1 MQLSQ
6 SSKFLHLITNLCHIL
21 SLTLPEARKDW
32 VAGGRDLVPQ
42 DQD

>member
-21 SLTLPEARKDW
+21 SLTLHEARKDW
-32 VAGGRDLVPQ
+32 VAGGEGI
-42 DQD
+42 